1 MGGKK
6 KQEKFFKK
14 INKINKLQ
22 DKRGKYKQIKNEKG
36 NSTTDIIGEK

>member
-6 KQEKFFKK
+6 TGEILQK